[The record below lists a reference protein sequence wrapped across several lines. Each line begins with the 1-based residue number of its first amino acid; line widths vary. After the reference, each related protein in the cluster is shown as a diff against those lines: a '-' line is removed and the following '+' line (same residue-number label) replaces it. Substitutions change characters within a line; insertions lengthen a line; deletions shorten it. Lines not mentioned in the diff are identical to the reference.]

1 MAQIELPN
9 LHLPLSA
16 APAAGET
23 SAPRAAPRR
32 RGAMIAMG
40 ATVAWFALVF
50 AYALDTG
57 GLAEIRG
64 LSAQELAAAI
74 GGAVAPAILFWLILL
89 YLQRGEAFEAHARVL
104 EARLDALAA
113 PDPGGHERVR
123 SIAAG
128 LHQQADIARDA
139 TERSLEVLGRA
150 TEKLTDATR
159 ENEVSLDRR
168 AELLRNTAAEANARA
183 GESARE
189 LDERAR
195 WPGPRNTSPFITRIW
210 RRASDGA
217 APWSTPWSA
226 RRAIGPAKS
235 AW

>member
-1 MAQIELPN
+1 
-9 LHLPLSA
+9 
-16 APAAGET
+16 
-23 SAPRAAPRR
+23 
-32 RGAMIAMG
+32 MG

-168 AELLRNTAAEANARA
+168 AELLRKTAAEANARA

-189 LDERAR
+189 LDERAC